1 MRLIRVLVS
10 LVFSNYRLVSLLS
23 IPSKILESE
32 VNDILVC
39 LFTRIATWAQTDSGR
54 TVVTEYLLTH
64 LKPGAHMPP
73 KYLRYSRRHCLRYFS
88 DTWGHDAAGNKKH
101 RRSLPPACMRSWNV
115 AGDFCSHIGTV
126 SPAAP
131 AAMSQVARQ
140 HVRTRLN
147 GDVEKIFGL
156 WKGCGS
162 GIYWL

>member
-88 DTWGHDAAGNKKH
+88 DT
-101 RRSLPPACMRSWNV
+101 
-115 AGDFCSHIGTV
+115 
-126 SPAAP
+126 
-131 AAMSQVARQ
+131 
-140 HVRTRLN
+140 
-147 GDVEKIFGL
+147 
-156 WKGCGS
+156 
-162 GIYWL
+162 

>member
-39 LFTRIATWAQTDSGR
+39 LFYSNLGQTDSGR
-54 TVVTEYLLTH
+54 TVATEYLLMH

-88 DTWGHDAAGNKKH
+88 DT
-101 RRSLPPACMRSWNV
+101 
-115 AGDFCSHIGTV
+115 
-126 SPAAP
+126 
-131 AAMSQVARQ
+131 
-140 HVRTRLN
+140 
-147 GDVEKIFGL
+147 
-156 WKGCGS
+156 
-162 GIYWL
+162 